1 MAQSNKTTA
10 VVLGFAALLG
20 GCNVHSDWVDPN
32 GYLDRRDTISLHAGD
47 AVATNQVTQMVD
59 PWPAHSANNNI
70 AFNGDRMQ
78 KAVERYRH
86 NKVTAPDSMTSSDYK
101 WPKADN
107 SASETADSK
116 PPVVPAINLN
126 VVK

>member
-1 MAQSNKTTA
+1 MAQFNKLA
-10 VVLGFAALLG
+10 PVMLGVAALLG
-20 GCNVHSDWVDPN
+20 GCNLHSDWVDPN

-47 AVATNQVTQMVD
+47 AVATNKVTQMVD
-59 PWPAHSANNNI
+59 PWPPHSANKNI

-78 KAVERYRH
+78 KAIERYRN

-107 SASETADSK
+107 AASEAAAAK
-116 PPVVPAINLN
+116 PPAGPAFNE
-126 VVK
+126 VK

>member
-86 NKVTAPDSMTSSDYK
+86 NKVITPVSMTSSTYK
-101 WPKADN
+101 PPAADN
-107 SASETADSK
+107 SASDSANAK
-116 PPVVPAINLN
+116 PPAGPPIIQ
-126 VVK
+126 VK

>member
-1 MAQSNKTTA
+1 MAQSNKVA
-10 VVLGFAALLG
+10 AIVLASAALLG
-20 GCNVHSDWVDPN
+20 GCNQHSDWVDPN

-47 AVATNQVTQMVD
+47 AVETNKVTQMVD

-86 NKVTAPDSMTSSDYK
+86 NKVTSPDSMTSSDYK
-101 WPKADN
+101 WPPADN
-107 SASETADSK
+107 TASDMANAK
-116 PPVVPAINLN
+116 PPSGPAVNQ
-126 VVK
+126 VK

>member
-1 MAQSNKTTA
+1 MAQSNKIAPAVLTA
-10 VVLGFAALLG
+10 TALLG

-47 AVATNQVTQMVD
+47 AIAANKVTQMVD

-78 KAVERYRH
+78 KAIERYRN
-86 NKVTAPDSMTSSDYK
+86 NKVTAPDSMTNSDYK
-101 WPKADN
+101 WPPADN
-107 SASETADSK
+107 SASDTANSK
-116 PPVVPAINLN
+116 PPSGPAVNQ
-126 VVK
+126 VK

>member
-1 MAQSNKTTA
+1 MAQSNKIA
-10 VVLGFAALLG
+10 AIVLAFAALLG
-20 GCNVHSDWVDPN
+20 GCSLQSDWIDPN

-47 AVATNQVTQMVD
+47 AVATNKVTQMVD

-86 NKVTAPDSMTSSDYK
+86 NRVITPDSMTSSDYK
-101 WPKADN
+101 WPQADN
-107 SASETADSK
+107 SASDVANAK
-116 PPVVPAINLN
+116 PPSGPAVNQ
-126 VVK
+126 VK

>member
-1 MAQSNKTTA
+1 MAQSNKIA
-10 VVLGFAALLG
+10 VVLALATLLG
-20 GCNVHSDWVDPN
+20 GCSVHSDWVDPN

-47 AVATNQVTQMVD
+47 AVATNKVTQMVD

-78 KAVERYRH
+78 KAIERYR
-86 NKVTAPDSMTSSDYK
+86 NNNVVTPDSMTSSDYK

-107 SASETADSK
+107 SASDMANAK
-116 PPVVPAINLN
+116 PPSGPAVNQ
-126 VVK
+126 VK